1 MCYPFLL
8 YSCIEYCKQSIGK
21 WKQSMSHTGICTD
34 QVSLYL
40 MKKLLSVLTDD
51 YLSLPGNMKFINSNL
66 KLDYWN
72 FKVPLSNGGV
82 FISRRLEFNEN
93 WQAHQQ
99 NWAIQYENEFI
110 SDANKA
116 TEVIK
121 LRTMSDKYSIS
132 WEVSVPL
139 KSEAEGST
147 ELRQYISY
155 LQLTPDKHINL
166 VYTFRQRCKISL
178 SKRDKFIGLWQK
190 YRRKIQADDP
200 SGGAV

>member
-1 MCYPFLL
+1 
-8 YSCIEYCKQSIGK
+8 
-21 WKQSMSHTGICTD
+21 MSHTGVCTD
-34 QVSLYL
+34 QASWYV

-51 YLSLPGNMKFINSNL
+51 YLSMPGNMKFINSNL

-72 FKVPLSNGGV
+72 FKVPLSNGG
-82 FISRRLEFNEN
+82 FFMSCRLEFNEN

-99 NWAIQYENEFI
+99 NWAIQYENKFI

-121 LRTMSDKYSIS
+121 LRTMSDKYSVS
-132 WEVSVPL
+132 WEVSVPV

-147 ELRQYISY
+147 ERRQYISY

-166 VYTFRQRCKISL
+166 LHTFRQRCTISL
-178 SKRDKFIGLWQK
+178 SKRDKFKGLWPK
-190 YRRKIQADDP
+190 CRRKIQADDTN
-200 SGGAV
+200 GRAV